1 MLVPGRTGIY
11 RSGEAQP
18 RRGPFTLVIGK
29 AMKRRDLIKRLAAP
43 CALVAMPS
51 LAALAPPNRIVLG
64 QSAAFTGNA
73 AQLGIQMNIG
83 ARIFFNALNAAGG
96 VNGNTVELRT
106 LDDGYEP
113 ERCKVNTEQFIKDD
127 VFGLFGYVGTP
138 TSLAALPLVVDAKVP
153 FFGPFTGAEALRD
166 PFHRSVFHLRA
177 SYFDETRLIVNNLT
191 QLGLKKIAVFYQND
205 AYGKAGLEGV
215 TRALKAQD
223 LAPVALGTVERNS
236 IDVASAVKDI
246 TPKMPDAV
254 VQISA
259 YKSCAAFI
267 RGARKAGYGGTF
279 LNVSFVGTQAL
290 ADELDHHA
298 DLTRVPQCRAQ
309 GRRRRR
315 AELFEHGRLSGRQG
329 VRRRPEARRP
339 QPDARSADQRPGG
352 DPASKLRRLQRQLR
366 AEGPRG
372 LALRRPVDADRRR
385 QGTPLDGCRAARRST
400 APKTPGGCAAKVR
413 QVNCFHYELTGRKH
427 ASLSRAVPRSPPCA

>member
-1 MLVPGRTGIY
+1 
-11 RSGEAQP
+11 
-18 RRGPFTLVIGK
+18 
-29 AMKRRDLIKRLAAP
+29 MKRRDLIKRLAAP
-43 CALVAMPS
+43 CALVALPS

-83 ARIFFNALNAAGG
+83 ARICFNALNAAGG
-96 VNGNTVELRT
+96 VNGNNIELRT

-113 ERCKVNTEQFIKDD
+113 DRCKANTEKFIKDE

-138 TSLAALPLVVDAKVP
+138 TCLAALPLLVDAKIP

-166 PFHRSVFHLRA
+166 PFHKSVFHLRA
-177 SYFDETRLIVNNLT
+177 SYFDETRLIVKNLT

-215 TRALKAQD
+215 TRALNAQD

-236 IDVASAVKDI
+236 VDVAQAVKDI
-246 TPKMPDAV
+246 ASKMPDAV

-290 ADELDHHA
+290 ADELGKEGLGIMVSQVMPFPFSTTTPISREYLDA
-298 DLTRVPQCRAQ
+298 
-309 GRRRRR
+309 
-315 AELFEHGRLSGRQG
+315 
-329 VRRRPEARRP
+329 VRKA
-339 QPDARSADQRPGG
+339 GG
-352 DPASKLRRLQRQLR
+352 DAVPNYSSM
-366 AEGPRG
+366 EGY
-372 LALRRPVDADRRR
+372 L
-385 QGTPLDGCRAARRST
+385 
-400 APKTPGGCAAKVR
+400 AAKVFAEGLKR
-413 QVNCFHYELTGRKH
+413 AGRNPTRESLVSGLEAIQNASFGGFGVNFGPKDHVASRFVDLSMLTEDGKVR
-427 ASLSRAVPRSPPCA
+427 R

>member
-1 MLVPGRTGIY
+1 MLAPGRTGIY
-11 RSGEAQP
+11 RSSEAQP

-51 LAALAPPNRIVLG
+51 VAALAPPNRIVLG

-166 PFHRSVFHLRA
+166 PFHKSVFHLRA

-290 ADELDHHA
+290 ADELGKEG
-298 DLTRVPQCRAQ
+298 LGIMVSQVMPFPFSTTTPISR
-309 GRRRRR
+309 
-315 AELFEHGRLSGRQG
+315 EYL
-329 VRRRPEARRP
+329 
-339 QPDARSADQRPGG
+339 DAVHKAGG
-352 DPASKLRRLQRQLR
+352 DAVPNYSSM
-366 AEGPRG
+366 EGY
-372 LALRRPVDADRRR
+372 L
-385 QGTPLDGCRAARRST
+385 
-400 APKTPGGCAAKVR
+400 AAKVFAEGLR
-413 QVNCFHYELTGRKH
+413 RAGRNPTREALISGLEAIQQASFGGFSVNFGPKDHVASRFVDLSMLTEDGKVR
-427 ASLSRAVPRSPPCA
+427 R